1 MNRVLKTILAS
12 ARARLFG
19 SRCPRA
25 ACAQSGDFVSL
36 EPRVLYSA
44 SPIAEAI
51 EEPVL
56 DSGLAGSD
64 AAGLFPDFS
73 VAEES
78 QGADGSWPGDPFTAE
93 PLANSASELIVV
105 DSRINDL
112 DALLADLRSETPDA
126 NVLILQSEVDGIEQ
140 VSRVLRE
147 LDGLDS
153 VHIVAHGGGGGIQLG
168 STWLTQENVAA
179 YGGEIAGWQDSLA
192 SDADLLIYGCNLA
205 ESESGEELI
214 DSLAEL
220 CACDV
225 AASDDV
231 TGHRS
236 LGGDWDLEYQTGVVE
251 DTDLFA
257 GLATANWLGTLDI
270 TSNLVAHYEFE
281 ENGGSTALDS
291 TANGNDGTLLNGPT
305 WDSGSAVGDFAI
317 DFAGDA
323 ANSNR
328 VVTVADDASLDFNGD
343 FTVSFWYNATASPVG
358 STRMIGSHDGSSGFS
373 VFADGSNDVNFYI
386 EGSSNFAIDTFTLGF
401 EADGQWHHIA
411 ATKDSSGIQLYVD
424 GVAGGVLAGTYGT
437 INPVAPLTIGGESAT
452 ISDFEGKLDDVRVY
466 TRALSATDVG
476 ELRASAF
483 MLSQSL
489 WLTTDTDVTGSGVT
503 GLGSWGASEILSF
516 GDPGFS
522 LEPGT
527 TAGTVTSILNL
538 DDFADDANADLNGM
552 HYVSQA
558 VVVGSGA
565 NLVTLLAGDVLLTVE
580 ANESFTSTNS
590 ISVTDDEIFAFRPDA
605 VGDYSSGTFVL
616 VADDLQS
623 IHGAADTWAL
633 TLVETDTMV
642 GDTTLTAG
650 SFLVGVEKGGP
661 GDAED
666 WIEWVTLTG
675 AGAGVTSGAS
685 VILVDGVD
693 IGNSEGIVGLELIES
708 NVSIGG
714 ADLVSGQVLVVLEKN
729 ETVGTNSLA
738 VTEHDVFV
746 LDVTQTTSGSGTA
759 QATASLLFEGADA
772 GFDVAGERLAGITL
786 VAGNQAPEVV
796 ASAGNAAFT
805 ESGPAVVVDS
815 SLTVSDDSS
824 SLESA
829 VVQITGAFLAAE
841 DSLNFVDQNGISGSY
856 SSSTGIL
863 TLTGSASVANYQT
876 ALRSITYSNS
886 SEDPDTTTRTVSF
899 TVSDGSGSS
908 TAATRNVTVS
918 DVNDAPTL
926 GSFAA
931 VVDTTN
937 EDTEVELTLAEL
949 LAQGDE
955 ADVDGTVDGFV
966 VKSISSGTLRIGTSS
981 GTATAWSAG
990 SNDTI
995 TATDRAYWTPAS
1007 NATGTQTAFEV
1018 VALDDDGAESSTNVA
1033 VTVSVSDVNDAPTLS
1048 SFAAVIDTANEDT
1061 EVELT
1066 LAELLAQG
1074 DEADV
1079 DGTVD
1084 GFVVKGISSGTLR
1097 IGTSSGTATAWL
1109 AGVNDTITATD
1120 RAYWT
1125 PASNATGTQTA
1136 FEIVALDD
1144 DGAESSSNVAVT
1156 VSVSDVND
1164 APTLSSFAA
1173 VIDTTNEDTE
1183 VELTLAELLA
1193 QGDEADVDGTVDGFV
1208 VKGISSGTLRIGT
1221 SSGTATAWSAGV
1233 NDTITAADRAYWT
1246 PASNATG
1253 TQTAFEVVALDDDG
1267 AESSSNVAVTV
1278 SVSDVNDAPTLGS
1291 FAAVVDTTNEDTEV
1305 ELTLA
1310 ELLAQGDE
1318 ADVDGT
1324 VDGFV
1329 VKGISS
1335 GTLRIGTSSGTATA
1349 WSAGS
1354 NDTITATDRA
1364 YWTPASNAT
1373 GTQTAFEVVALDDDG
1388 AESSTNVA
1396 VTVSVSDVNDA
1407 PVTADAL
1414 GTFNEDTP
1422 GSIILS
1428 GSDPDGMVTSFVLNN
1443 LPANGGLYL
1452 DAGLTTSATT
1462 AFDYAATGG
1471 TLTVYFSPDADW
1483 SGVSGFGF
1491 AARDDDGLLDA
1502 SAATATITVN
1512 AINDGPSV
1520 STNVG
1525 LTLDEGSTSAIG
1537 NSLLNEGDVD
1547 DDGVELTYTLTRL
1560 ASHGDILLSGTPLS
1574 LAGNFTQA
1582 DIDLGRITYAHDGS
1596 EASADDFE
1604 FSLADGGEN
1613 GSLAATGT
1621 FNIVVTPVND
1631 APVATADGFSV
1642 MEGSTHVSPGSI
1654 LDNDTDAELDA
1665 LTASIFIGPV
1675 NGTLSLNA
1683 DGTFVY
1689 SHDGSETTA
1698 DSFTYQVDDGNGGTA
1713 MGLVAITV
1721 NAVDDTPIATADAY
1735 SVFEGGIAAESAATG
1750 VLANDTDPDSTALV
1764 ATLVSGP
1771 VNGTLTLNGDGSFS
1785 YSHDGSETLTDSFEY
1800 EVSDGNS
1807 TSRATV
1813 TLTVSAVNDAPVATG
1828 ETFVVSEGGV
1838 VSAGASGL
1846 TANDTDAEG
1855 DVLTASLV
1863 SGPGNGTAVV
1873 NADGSFVYTHDGSES
1888 TSDTFVYRID
1898 DGNGGMDTAIV
1909 SILVSGTNDAPI
1921 AGDDS
1926 YGLMEGGTLVSMVPG
1941 VLGNDSDAEGAPL
1954 SVSLVSGPVNGS
1966 LSLNSDGSFTYVHDD
1981 SETTSDAFVYM
1992 VSDGVGGTATATVSL
2007 AVTPVDD
2014 PPLAATDTF
2023 ESTPGQ
2029 PLSILP
2035 MEGVLGNDV
2044 DIDSASL
2051 TAVVVDTTSFGTLS
2065 LNPDGSFDYVPLAGF
2080 VGTDSF
2086 TYVVDDG
2093 NSLSNPVTVFIN
2105 VQAVGGLD
2113 PVGSGGDSG
2122 EADDSVDDD
2131 MDEEGSE
2138 TTTLPELSSPSGP
2151 GDPDRKLAARNR
2163 SGRSVSQS
2171 EGDEFVEPVSV
2182 PVAAPEVLTEFVSS
2196 DRLGLRVLSGIQIA
2210 VEYFDDELEFDVESY
2225 YHDVQLLW
2233 NNLNVIRDQIEEDS
2247 NAMAVAVGTATAVSG
2262 VATIGY
2268 LVWTLRGGYL
2278 VASLVSAVP
2287 AWRVFDPLPIL
2298 EMHCQQRN
2306 DRDDASLQEMLKTA
2320 DSEAR
2325 LVATAGQSES

>member
-12 ARARLFG
+12 ARARLF
-19 SRCPRA
+19 STRYSA
-25 ACAQSGDFVSL
+25 KACAKSGDFVAL

-44 SPIAEAI
+44 APIAEAI

-56 DSGLAGSD
+56 DSGFAGSD

-78 QGADGSWPGDPFTAE
+78 QGADGPWAGDLFTDE
-93 PLANSASELIVV
+93 PLADSVSELIVV

-112 DALLADLRSETPDA
+112 DALLADLRSESPDA
-126 NVLILQSEVDGIEQ
+126 DVLILQSEVDGVEQ
-140 VSRVLRE
+140 VTRVLAE
-147 LDGLDS
+147 LNDLDS
-153 VHIVAHGGGGGIQLG
+153 LHIVAHGSGGGIQLG
-168 STWLTQENVAA
+168 RTWLAQESLAA
-179 YGGEIAGWQDSLA
+179 YASEISGWGDSF
-192 SDADLLIYGCNLA
+192 SPDADLLIYGCNLA

-251 DTDLFA
+251 DADLFA
-257 GLATANWLGTLDI
+257 GLAEANWMGTLDI

-317 DFAGDA
+317 DFTGDA
-323 ANSNR
+323 SNSNR
-328 VVTVADDASLDFNGD
+328 VVTVADDTSLDFNGD
-343 FTVSFWYNATASPVG
+343 FTVAFWYNATASPGG
-358 STRMIGSHDGSSGFS
+358 STRIIGSHDGSAGFS
-373 VFADGSNDVNFYI
+373 IFANGSNDVNFYI
-386 EGSSNFAIDTFTLGF
+386 EGSSNFAIDTFTAGF
-401 EADGQWHHIA
+401 ETDGQWHHIA
-411 ATKDSSGIQLYVD
+411 ATKDSSGTQLYVD
-424 GVAGGVLAGTYGT
+424 AVAGGVRAGTYGT
-437 INPVAPLTIGGESAT
+437 INPSAPLTIGGESAT
-452 ISDFEGKLDDVRVY
+452 ISDFEGKVDDVRVY
-466 TRALSATDVG
+466 TRALSAVDVG
-476 ELRASAF
+476 ELRALASTVP
-483 MLSQSL
+483 QSL
-489 WLTTDTDVTGSGVT
+489 WLTTDNDVTSSGVT
-503 GLGSWGASEILSF
+503 GLGSWGSSEILSF
-516 GDPGFS
+516 SDPGVS

-527 TAGTVTSILNL
+527 TAGTLASTLNL

-552 HYVSQA
+552 HYVSQT
-558 VVVGSGA
+558 VVIGSGA
-565 NLVTLLAGDVLLTVE
+565 NQVTLLAGDVLLTVE

-605 VGDYSSGTFVL
+605 VGDYSAGTFVL

-623 IHGAADTWAL
+623 IHGETDTWAL
-633 TLVETDTMV
+633 TLVETDTLV

-675 AGAGVTSGAS
+675 AGAGGTSGSS
-685 VILVDGVD
+685 VVLIDGAD
-693 IGNSEGIVGLELIES
+693 IGNNDGIVGLELIES

-714 ADLVSGQVLVVLEKN
+714 ADLVAGQVLVALEKN

-746 LDVTQTTSGSGTA
+746 LEVTQTTLGSGTA

-772 GFDVAGERLAGITL
+772 GFDVAAERLAGVAL
-786 VAGNQAPEVV
+786 VAGDQPPEVV
-796 ASAGNAAFT
+796 ASPGTAAFT
-805 ESGPAVVVDS
+805 ESGPAVVVDFG
-815 SLTVSDDSS
+815 LTISDDSS

-856 SSSTGIL
+856 GSSTGIL
-863 TLTGSASVANYQT
+863 TLTGSASVANYQA

-899 TVSDGSGSS
+899 TVSDGSASG
-908 TAATRNVTVS
+908 TAATRS
-918 DVNDAPTL
+918 
-926 GSFAA
+926 
-931 VVDTTN
+931 
-937 EDTEVELTLAEL
+937 
-949 LAQGDE
+949 
-955 ADVDGTVDGFV
+955 
-966 VKSISSGTLRIGTSS
+966 
-981 GTATAWSAG
+981 
-990 SNDTI
+990 
-995 TATDRAYWTPAS
+995 
-1007 NATGTQTAFEV
+1007 
-1018 VALDDDGAESSTNVA
+1018 
-1033 VTVSVSDVNDAPTLS
+1033 
-1048 SFAAVIDTANEDT
+1048 
-1061 EVELT
+1061 
-1066 LAELLAQG
+1066 
-1074 DEADV
+1074 
-1079 DGTVD
+1079 
-1084 GFVVKGISSGTLR
+1084 
-1097 IGTSSGTATAWL
+1097 
-1109 AGVNDTITATD
+1109 
-1120 RAYWT
+1120 
-1125 PASNATGTQTA
+1125 
-1136 FEIVALDD
+1136 
-1144 DGAESSSNVAVT
+1144 

-1193 QGDEADVDGTVDGFV
+1193 QGNEADVDGTVDGVV
-1208 VKGISSGTLRIGT
+1208 VKIISSGTLRIGT
-1221 SSGTATAWSAGV
+1221 SAG
-1233 NDTITAADRAYWT
+1233 A
-1246 PASNATG
+1246 
-1253 TQTAFEVVALDDDG
+1253 
-1267 AESSSNVAVTV
+1267 
-1278 SVSDVNDAPTLGS
+1278 
-1291 FAAVVDTTNEDTEV
+1291 
-1305 ELTLA
+1305 
-1310 ELLAQGDE
+1310 
-1318 ADVDGT
+1318 
-1324 VDGFV
+1324 
-1329 VKGISS
+1329 
-1335 GTLRIGTSSGTATA
+1335 ATA

-1354 NDTITATDRA
+1354 NDTITATNRA
-1364 YWTPASNAT
+1364 YWTPASNAN
-1373 GTQTAFEVVALDDDG
+1373 GTQTAFEVVAFDDDG
-1388 AESSTNVA
+1388 AESSTNVE
-1396 VTVSVSDVNDA
+1396 VTVAVLDVNDA
-1407 PVTADAL
+1407 PVTADAS

-1422 GSIILS
+1422 GSIVLS
-1428 GSDPDGMVTSFVLNN
+1428 GSDPDGTVASFVLNN
-1443 LPANGGLYL
+1443 LPSNGGLYL

-1525 LTLDEGSTSAIG
+1525 LTLDEGSTFAIG

-1560 ASHGDILLSGTPLS
+1560 ASHGDILLSGMPLS

-1596 EASADDFE
+1596 ETSADDFE

-1613 GSLAATGT
+1613 GSLAVTGT

-1631 APVATADGFSV
+1631 APVAVADGFNV

-1665 LTASIFIGPV
+1665 LTASVFSGPV
-1675 NGTLSLNA
+1675 NGTLSLNT

-1735 SVFEGGIAAESAATG
+1735 SVFEGGIAAESVATG
-1750 VLANDTDPDSTALV
+1750 VLANDTDPDSGALV
-1764 ATLVSGP
+1764 ATLVNGP
-1771 VNGTLTLNGDGSFS
+1771 VNGALTLNGDGSFS

-1807 TSRATV
+1807 TSRAIV
-1813 TLTVSAVNDAPVATG
+1813 TITVSAVNDAPVATG

-1838 VSAGASGL
+1838 VSTGASGL

-1873 NADGSFVYTHDGSES
+1873 NADGSFAYTHDGSES

-1926 YGLMEGGTLVSMVPG
+1926 YGLVEGGTLVSTVPG
-1941 VLGNDSDAEGAPL
+1941 VLWNDSDAEGAPL
-1954 SVSLVSGPVNGS
+1954 SVSLVSGPANGS
-1966 LSLNSDGSFTYVHDD
+1966 LSLNADGSFTYIHDD
-1981 SETTSDAFVYM
+1981 SETTADAFVYM

-2051 TAVVVDTTSFGTLS
+2051 SAVVVDTTSFGTLS
-2065 LNPDGSFDYVPLAGF
+2065 LNPDGSFDYVPQAGF

-2093 NSLSNPVTVFIN
+2093 NSLSTPVTVFIN

-2113 PVGSGGDSG
+2113 PAGSGGDSE
-2122 EADDSVDDD
+2122 EADGSADDD
-2131 MDEEGSE
+2131 MDEEGGE
-2138 TTTLPELSSPSGP
+2138 TTTLPELSSPSGQ
-2151 GDPDRKLAARNR
+2151 GDLDRKLAARNR
-2163 SGRSVSQS
+2163 SDRSVSQS
-2171 EGDEFVEPVSV
+2171 EGDEFVEPALV
-2182 PVAAPEVLTEFVSS
+2182 PVVGPAVLTEFVSS

-2210 VEYFDDELEFDVESY
+2210 VEYFDDELEFGLDSY
-2225 YHDVQLLW
+2225 YQDVQLLW

-2306 DRDDASLQEMLKTA
+2306 DQNDASLQEMLHKA
-2320 DSEAR
+2320 DSEAH
-2325 LVATAGQSES
+2325 LIASGGQSES